1 MRHLELYGTGVDYTR
16 SAWDAA
22 KVTANPT
29 PLKSKAAG
37 WGPVSRY
44 VADNLV
50 RLRKARGLSTT
61 RLAAELKEIGHSIP
75 ATGITRIEKGER
87 RVDVD
92 DLAALAVAL
101 KVSPTAFLLPP
112 TLVGTVEVAPKRS
125 VPAVEAWMWA
135 TSRQPLGLPT
145 GGEERRA
152 ALDDHQVHSLPPG
165 IRRWSPGEVGMS
177 LDDQAMLV
185 AQMEHISFREARE
198 KVYGRAGAQ
207 LPESEGG
214 NL

>member
-1 MRHLELYGTGVDYTR
+1 MRHLRLYGTDVDYTR
-16 SAWDAA
+16 NAWDAA

-29 PLKSKAAG
+29 PPKPKPTG

-61 RLAAELKEIGHSIP
+61 RLSAELKGIGHSIP

-101 KVSPTAFLLPP
+101 KVSPTAFLLPQ
-112 TLVGTVEVAPKRS
+112 TLVGDVQIAPECS
-125 VPAVEAWMWA
+125 VTAVEAWMWA
-135 TSRQPLGLPT
+135 TSRQPLGLPREQS
-145 GGEERRA
+145 EEKRA
-152 ALDDHQVHSLPPG
+152 VLDDHQLHSLPPG
-165 IRRWSPGEVGMS
+165 LRTWRPTPDELEPG
-177 LDDQAMLV
+177 
-185 AQMEHISFREARE
+185 F
-198 KVYGRAGAQ
+198 YGSDGQ
-207 LPESEGG
+207 FHPTSEGRS
-214 NL
+214 

>member
-1 MRHLELYGTGVDYTR
+1 M
-16 SAWDAA
+16 
-22 KVTANPT
+22 TANQTQGAP
-29 PLKSKAAG
+29 KG
-37 WGPVSRY
+37 WGPVSRH

-50 RLRKARGLSTT
+50 RLRKARSLSTT
-61 RLAAELKEIGHSIP
+61 RLSAALKEIGHSIP

-112 TLVGTVEVAPKRS
+112 TLIGDVEVAPKRS

-135 TSRQPLGLPT
+135 TSRQPLGLPKE
-145 GGEERRA
+145 GEARRA

-165 IRRWSPGEVGMS
+165 LRRWSPSEVGMS
-177 LDDQAMLV
+177 LDDQAMVV
-185 AQMEHISFREARE
+185 AKMERIPFSEARE
-198 KVYGRAGAQ
+198 KVYGRAGAE
-207 LPESEGG
+207 LPESEVGKP
-214 NL
+214 